1 MVIAP
6 MRPEKLRQVDLDLL
20 IIFAVIAEERSA
32 TKASARLLLSQPA
45 VSRALQRARSMF
57 QDELVIRSSSGFE
70 LTLRGRKILQEL
82 EQLLPK
88 IEGLVVPSVFD
99 PKKVIWP
106 FRAAPPEDRKSARCF
121 IVSARDGC
129 DKPLKFWLQNSCTN
143 TPEQR
148 LFVQQW
154 GISPEPNRLIPN
166 TRL

>member
-1 MVIAP
+1 MVITP
-6 MRPEKLRQVDLDLL
+6 MRLEKLRQVDLNLL

-99 PKKVIWP
+99 PKKERSN
-106 FRAAPPEDRKSARCF
+106 FRISGPDNVCMALLLHRTL
-121 IVSARDGC
+121 VSEIDIRSRV
-129 DKPLKFWLQNSCTN
+129 L
-143 TPEQR
+143 
-148 LFVQQW
+148 
-154 GISPEPNRLIPN
+154 
-166 TRL
+166 